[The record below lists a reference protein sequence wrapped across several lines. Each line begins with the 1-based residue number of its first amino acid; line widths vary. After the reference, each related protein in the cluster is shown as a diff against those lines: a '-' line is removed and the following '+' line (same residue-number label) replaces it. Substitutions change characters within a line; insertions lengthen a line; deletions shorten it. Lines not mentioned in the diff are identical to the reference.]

1 MAHPAARHAHHAA
14 SSYERHR
21 PEETVL
27 YRTLAAH
34 WAEFCERAEE
44 AGGLP
49 RFVQREV
56 DEYLRCGLLEYGCV
70 RVGCERCGFERLV
83 AFSCKRRGFCPSCL
97 GRRMSDTAVHLAQ
110 KVIPEVPVRQ
120 WVCALPWR
128 LRVLLG
134 YDRQLCGDVLEAFV
148 VELSRALRRRAKKA
162 LSLPARTRAHTGAVS
177 VVQRGDS
184 ALRLNVHF
192 TEGEGSAQA
201 RARARRRVRARRTR
215 HPRVRSCRRAP

>member
-1 MAHPAARHAHHAA
+1 VAHPAARHPHEAA

-56 DEYLRCGLLEYGCV
+56 DEYLRCGQLEYGCV
-70 RVGCERCGFERLV
+70 RVGCERCGLERLI
-83 AFSCKRRGFCPSCL
+83 AFSRKRRGFCPSCL

-110 KVIPEVPVRQ
+110 KVIPAVPVRQ
-120 WVCALPWR
+120 WVCSARIASPGLLP
-128 LRVLLG
+128 
-134 YDRQLCGDVLEAFV
+134 
-148 VELSRALRRRAKKA
+148 
-162 LSLPARTRAHTGAVS
+162 
-177 VVQRGDS
+177 
-184 ALRLNVHF
+184 
-192 TEGEGSAQA
+192 GE
-201 RARARRRVRARRTR
+201 ARRGHLLDVSSAATCVETT
-215 HPRVRSCRRAP
+215 PQAVLSRVRSTRSAASPSAACSRRSVPTCLVAVNRPGSADGPAL